1 MSASSDHP
9 PVAAN
14 AVVTSDASRVERGAI
29 EKAQTGISGFDE
41 ITHGG
46 LPCRRTTLVVGGPGA
61 GKTVFALEALVN
73 GARHHHEPAI
83 FVAFEE
89 NSRQIVANAATF
101 GWDLPALERE
111 QLFFL
116 DAQLPAA
123 VVRDGPFDLVAMLA
137 ALDAKVEAM
146 GARRIVLDGL
156 DVLLTVL
163 GDPIA
168 ERREVYRIQEWLHR
182 RDLTAVI
189 TAKSDAGDRLSS
201 ERYAFLQ
208 FMVDCVVVLQN
219 RLIDRVAL
227 RTLRL
232 LKYRGSS
239 FAEGEF
245 PMVISA
251 DGIDVGT
258 FAAPALAREAA
269 HERISSGLPRL
280 DAMLGGGYFRESVT
294 LITGAPGTAKTT
306 LAGAFVAAACAR
318 GERAL
323 FVSFDES
330 GSQIARNLRSVR
342 IDLRAPRAAGLLE
355 IYAVRT
361 EARGAEEHLVHLRR
375 LLDTQRPSVLV
386 VDPISALAKSG
397 GQMAATHAALRLL
410 DAARA
415 RGITVLCT
423 SLVNGADALEETTM
437 MQISTIADTWM
448 QLAYVVHGGERNR
461 TLTIIKSRGTRHSN
475 QVRELVRGDD
485 GVTLAEVYAARG
497 EVLVG
502 TARWE
507 REEEERA
514 DERRRAADAARR
526 RAQMEHAEA
535 ETTARIAALEHE
547 LEYRRAELALAE
559 DEESARRSQGSALRR
574 QRLERRGASAPA
586 QADSPDDDGDAGIT
600 RAPAHG

>member
-61 GKTVFALEALVN
+61 GKTVFALEALVK

-375 LLDTQRPSVLV
+375 LLD
-386 VDPISALAKSG
+386 
-397 GQMAATHAALRLL
+397 
-410 DAARA
+410 AARA

-475 QVRELVRGDD
+475 QVRELVLGDD

>member
-1 MSASSDHP
+1 MSASSDHS

-14 AVVTSDASRVERGAI
+14 PVVTTDPPRERRGAI
-29 EKAQTGISGFDE
+29 DKAPTGIAGFDE
-41 ITHGG
+41 ITNGG
-46 LPCRRTTLVVGGPGA
+46 LPCGRTTLVVGGPGA

-73 GARHHHEPAI
+73 GARLRHEPGI

-89 NSRQIVANAATF
+89 NSRQIVGNAATF

-146 GARRIVLDGL
+146 GARRIVFDGL

-168 ERREVYRIQEWLHR
+168 ERREVYRIHEWLQR

-189 TAKSDAGDRLSS
+189 TAKSDVTDRLSS

-208 FMVDCVVVLQN
+208 FMVDCVIVLQN
-219 RLIDRVAL
+219 RLVDRVAL

-251 DGIDVGT
+251 DGIDVATFGT
-258 FAAPALAREAA
+258 AALARDADD
-269 HERISSGLPRL
+269 ERISSGIPRL
-280 DAMLGGGYFRESVT
+280 DAMLGGGYFRGSVT
-294 LITGAPGTAKTT
+294 LISGAPGTAKTT
-306 LAGAFVAAACAR
+306 LAGAFVSAACAR

-330 GSQIARNLRSVR
+330 GSQIVRNLRSVS
-342 IDLRAPRAAGLLE
+342 IDLEAGRTAGLLE

-375 LLDTQRPSVLV
+375 LLDAQQPSVLV

-397 GQMAATHAALRLL
+397 GQVAATHAALRLL

-423 SLVNGADALEETTM
+423 SLVGGADALEESTI

-448 QLAYVVHGGERNR
+448 QLSYVIHGGERNR
-461 TLTIIKSRGTRHSN
+461 TLTIIKSRGTAHSN
-475 QVRELVRGDD
+475 QVRELVLGDD
-485 GVTLAEVYAARG
+485 GVTLADVYAVRG

-507 REEEERA
+507 REEEERNE
-514 DERRRAADAARR
+514 ERRRTAEAARR
-526 RAQMEHAEA
+526 RAQLAHAQA

-547 LEYRRAELALAE
+547 LEYRRMELALAE
-559 DEESARRSQGSALRR
+559 DEETSRQSQRSAERR
-574 QRLERRGASAPA
+574 QRLERRGAPPGDDGAHVDVGSGVAPA
-586 QADSPDDDGDAGIT
+586 TARG
-600 RAPAHG
+600 